1 MSDFERKVSNN
12 PVEYARGVIFS
23 AQNEVLLLERAGEH
37 STGLWECPGDVLD
50 LGESFEM
57 ARYRAIYEK
66 TGLEVIRFPS
76 PQPDFVIEYGQ
87 RRTEFSLV
95 RVFGGELRLNPQEN
109 SGYIYADPRTVLD
122 RDLAPDTQAALKYY
136 APSFQQLKPLE

>member
-1 MSDFERKVSNN
+1 MSEFARTIPNN
-12 PVEYARGVIFS
+12 LVEYARGVVLS
-23 AQNEVLLLERAGEH
+23 PQNEVLLLERAGVH
-37 STGLWECPGDVLD
+37 STGLWECPGDTLD
-50 LGESFEM
+50 VGESFEM

-76 PQPDFVIEYGQ
+76 PQPDFVVEYGQ

-109 SGYIYADPRTVLD
+109 SGYIYANPGTVLD
-122 RDLAPDTQAALKYY
+122 RDLAPDTQAALEYY
-136 APSFQQLKPLE
+136 EPSFHQLA